1 MPLSE
6 REKRILE
13 EIEKDLYSED
23 PGFARDIRHPW
34 WQKVRQV
41 KVGAGLFVAG
51 LLLLIGFF
59 VSGGVVL
66 LGVLAFASMVGGIVL
81 MSGATH
87 DIARDQIRMHKVTMG
102 GRLRDGVRAR
112 TTSWEQKLRERYK
125 KGP

>member
-34 WQKVRQV
+34 WQKIRQV
-41 KVGAGLFVAG
+41 KVGGGLFVAG

-66 LGVLAFASMVGGIVL
+66 LGVAAFASMVAGIVL

-102 GRLRDGVRAR
+102 DRLRESLRTR
-112 TTSWEQKLRERYK
+112 TTSLEKKLRERYK

>member
-41 KVGAGLFVAG
+41 KVGGGLFVAG

-66 LGVLAFASMVGGIVL
+66 LGVLAFACMVGGVVL